1 MRKISIFVLLVTL
14 VTTTTPAQESQEDS
28 GQGRMF
34 VLMNYVTIKHGMEQ
48 AFMAAM
54 ADHLEWHKST
64 NDTHYYSAGQVI
76 TGPRTGQ
83 FVWAAGPLTGAM
95 LDDYRTFEETDVA
108 DWSNRGGMQYIDGIE
123 TQIYG
128 AIPGLDNPPPPD
140 HQAAMVNI
148 YEIDIEFPEITS
160 FMQSVEQLEALEAEV
175 GHDDY
180 HMWTEVVSGDSLTKR
195 HYVQWVEG
203 WDDMPGVDPVREAE
217 LANAAGGEEAPGEHV
232 TQRQKGNHSHHPESA
247 RFELSARSS
256 VTHDYH
262 RYFVAV
268 ALFRSGAHL
277 RTPSFYGGP
286 FTSLI

>member
-14 VTTTTPAQESQEDS
+14 ATTTTTAQESQESPD
-28 GQGRMF
+28 QGRMF

-128 AIPGLDNPPPPD
+128 TIPGLDNPPPPD

-180 HMWTEVVSGDSLTKR
+180 HMWTEVVSGNSLTKR

-217 LANAAGGEEAPGEHV
+217 LANAAGGEEAYVRLRENMLRSVKKATIHTIQNLPDL
-232 TQRQKGNHSHHPESA
+232 SFLPE
-247 RFELSARSS
+247 
-256 VTHDYH
+256 
-262 RYFVAV
+262 
-268 ALFRSGAHL
+268 GQ
-277 RTPSFYGGP
+277 
-286 FTSLI
+286 